1 MTIST
6 GTDRFTGLDRFSNTG
21 LRIKLLVQSGSK
33 GGEVELMSGNLV
45 HLVANVWGERF
56 GEEEVTRSDET
67 TASELEEND
76 LFFELDGSQEK
87 VADLEPDVSQVALGL
102 VGVCHTAD

>member
-1 MTIST
+1 
-6 GTDRFTGLDRFSNTG
+6 
-21 LRIKLLVQSGSK
+21 
-33 GGEVELMSGNLV
+33 MSDSLV

-87 VADLEPDVSQVALGL
+87 VADFLGPEERSRGLGISFWFKLERRPTMAIACKVGILHIPDEIFL
-102 VGVCHTAD
+102 

>member
-1 MTIST
+1 
-6 GTDRFTGLDRFSNTG
+6 
-21 LRIKLLVQSGSK
+21 
-33 GGEVELMSGNLV
+33 MSGNLV

-76 LFFELDGSQEK
+76 LY
-87 VADLEPDVSQVALGL
+87 V
-102 VGVCHTAD
+102 VG

>member
-1 MTIST
+1 
-6 GTDRFTGLDRFSNTG
+6 
-21 LRIKLLVQSGSK
+21 
-33 GGEVELMSGNLV
+33 MSGNLV

-87 VADLEPDVSQVALGL
+87 VADFLGPEERSRGFGISFWFKLERRPTMAIACKVGILHIPDEIFL
-102 VGVCHTAD
+102 